1 MSKKNKN
8 IAYVSVFFSL
18 ICLIS
23 CSNSASDTVSSD
35 NEISSDSLHNHFKGL
50 FRMGAAINEQT
61 ILGFDKQSKEIVTT
75 EFNSITPE
83 NSLKWMYL
91 QPKLNQFDFS
101 VADKYVQLGLQNNM
115 YIVGHALVW
124 HSQLADFM
132 QNIQSSTEMNA
143 HVQNHVNTVVSRYK
157 GKINAWDV
165 VNEAFNEDGTLR
177 TSVFYNQMGEDYIDQ
192 VFQWAAKADPD
203 ADLIYN
209 DYNVYKPSK
218 RAGILRLVEK
228 LKSNGTKISGVGVQ
242 AHWDL
247 NSPSLQEIEQIIL
260 DISSVGVPVSFTE
273 LDISVLPSPWEL
285 VGAEVSQNFSELE
298 GDPTMNPYPNG
309 LPDAIQNQLAKRYE
323 DIFKLFIKHKDK
335 ISRVT
340 FWGVMDKH
348 SWLNDWPIKG
358 RTNYPL
364 LFDRNYQP
372 KKAYQ
377 SVIHATTTD

>member
-1 MSKKNKN
+1 MNNKFKN
-8 IAYVSVFFSL
+8 ITYVTVFYTV
-18 ICLIS
+18 ICLIG
-23 CSNSASDTVSSD
+23 CSNIASTSIASNDTSVSDTLYS
-35 NEISSDSLHNHFKGL
+35 HFKEL
-50 FRMGAAINEQT
+50 FHVGAAINEET
-61 ILGFDKQSKEIVTT
+61 ILGYDSQSEKIVTT

-83 NSLKWMYL
+83 NSLKWMFI
-91 QPKLNQFDFS
+91 QPKPNEFNFS
-101 VADKYVQLGLQNNM
+101 VADKYVQLGLDNNM
-115 YIVGHALVW
+115 HIVGHALVW

-132 QNIQSSTEMNA
+132 QDIQNSAEMNA

-165 VNEAFNEDGTLR
+165 VNEAFNEDGSLR
-177 TSVFYNQMGEDYIDQ
+177 ESVFYNQMGEDYIDQ
-192 VFQWAAKADPD
+192 VFRWAAKADPD

-209 DYNVYKPSK
+209 DYNVYKPLK

-247 NSPSLQEIEQIIL
+247 NSPSLKEIEQIIL
-260 DISSVGVPVSFTE
+260 DIASVGVPVSFTE
-273 LDISVLPSPWEL
+273 LDISVLPSPWEM
-285 VGAEVSQNFSELE
+285 VGAEVSQNFSIFE
-298 GDPTMNPYPNG
+298 GDPKMNPYPNG
-309 LPDAIQNQLAKRYE
+309 LPDVIQNQLAKRYE
-323 DIFKLFIKHKDK
+323 DIFKLFVKHKDK

-377 SVIHATTTD
+377 TVLDLSTTD